1 MTEEPTVSHLN
12 GVLMRARGK
21 GNTVGLSQCMNV
33 QNGGRQVWVSW
44 FQMWSGS
51 ISTKASF
58 FLMKENYGNFFI
70 PDLSHVNPH
79 TSARAHTHT
88 HTHTHTPPPPTYTYT
103 YRVPFPLSRMHPPS
117 YASRWEHSPHLH
129 QGWSVDWPLYCS
141 ESVKTWDYAEET
153 GSLRVSSLKNS
164 WYKVTNWSE
173 VHVPNTLY
181 R

>member
-88 HTHTHTPPPPTYTYT
+88 HTHTHTH
-103 YRVPFPLSRMHPPS
+103 L
-117 YASRWEHSPHLH
+117 PHLRTPIPTGYH
-129 QGWSVDWPLYCS
+129 FLFHACTHLLMQVAESTPLIYT
-141 ESVKTWDYAEET
+141 KAGPLTDPYTAPRAWRRET
-153 GSLRVSSLKNS
+153 MLRRLA
-164 WYKVTNWSE
+164 
-173 VHVPNTLY
+173 P
-181 R
+181 